1 MNVIFV
7 LLSAVSL
14 AAWIHLIGFRG
25 AFWRADQRLEPS
37 LPPPPWTGVVA
48 IIPARD
54 EERTIEAALAGLLAQ
69 DYPGP
74 LSIVV
79 VDDASTDR
87 TVEIARDLAAAPEA
101 KGRIEVL
108 SAPPLAA
115 GWTGKLWAV
124 NHGIEHAAEKMP
136 EAEYFFLT
144 DADTVHGRET
154 VKTLIAKAKADGRDL
169 VSLMVR
175 LNCQHLWERLLIP
188 AFVFFF
194 QMLYPFSLVNDD
206 DDTTAAAAGA
216 CILIRKDALGRA
228 GGIAAIRSEIID
240 DCALAHIVKRSG
252 GKIWLGLAEDSE
264 SLRAYETLSEIWDM
278 VARSAYTQLQ
288 HSPRLLGA
296 CVAGMTV
303 VFLVPALVILAL
315 PVWGNFAALALAL
328 PAFTLMAVCY
338 APTLAHYRQS
348 GAMAVMLPI
357 AAFLFMAMTLGSATR
372 HRRGEGA
379 EWKARSYDDG
389 DTPS

>member
-1 MNVIFV
+1 MDVIVV
-7 LLSAVSL
+7 LLSAISL

-37 LPPPPWTGVVA
+37 LPPQPWPGVVA

-69 DYPGP
+69 DHPGAF
-74 LSIVV
+74 SILL

-87 TVEIARDLAAAPEA
+87 TLETARNLAASAEA

-108 SAPPLAA
+108 SAPPLAP
-115 GWTGKLWAV
+115 GWTGKSSAID
-124 NHGIEHAAEKMP
+124 HGINHAIENYP
-136 EAEYFFLT
+136 ETEYFFLT

-154 VKTLIAKAKADGRDL
+154 VRTLIAKAKADGRDL

-175 LNCQHLWERLLIP
+175 LNCEHLWERLLIP

-194 QMLYPFSLVNDD
+194 QMLYPFNLVNDD
-206 DDTTAAAAGA
+206 DDPTAAAAGA
-216 CILIRKDALGRA
+216 CILIRKDALERS
-228 GGIAAIRSEIID
+228 GGIAAIRSELID

-252 GKIWLGLAEDSE
+252 GKLWLGLAEDSE
-264 SLRAYETLSEIWDM
+264 SLRVYETLSEIWDM

-328 PAFTLMAVCY
+328 PAFALMAICY
-338 APTLAHYRQS
+338 APTLAYYRQS
-348 GAMAVMLPI
+348 GATAVLLPI
-357 AAFLFMAMTLGSATR
+357 AAFLFMAMTLGSAYR
-372 HRRGEGA
+372 HWRGEGA
-379 EWKARSYDDG
+379 EWKARTYG
-389 DTPS
+389 NGG

>member
-1 MNVIFV
+1 MDVIFV

-25 AFWRADQRLEPS
+25 SFWRADQRLEPS
-37 LPPPPWTGVVA
+37 LPPQPWPGVVA

-54 EERTIEAALAGLLAQ
+54 EEKTIEAALTGLLAQ
-69 DYPGP
+69 DYPGAF
-74 LSIVV
+74 SILLI
-79 VDDASTDR
+79 DDASTDR
-87 TVEIARDLAAAPEA
+87 TVGIARDLAASPEA
-101 KGRIEVL
+101 KGRIKVL
-108 SAPPLAA
+108 SAPPLGA

-124 NHGIEHAAEKMP
+124 NHGIEHAAENMP

-154 VKTLIAKAKADGRDL
+154 VKTLFAKAKADGCDL

-175 LNCQHLWERLLIP
+175 LNCEHIWERLLIP

-194 QMLYPFSLVNDD
+194 QMLYPFNLVNDD
-206 DDTTAAAAGA
+206 DDPTAAAAGA
-216 CILIRKDALGRA
+216 RLLIRKDALERA
-228 GGIAAIRSEIID
+228 GGIDAIHSELID

-252 GKIWLGLAEDSE
+252 GRIWLGLAEDSE
-264 SLRAYETLSEIWDM
+264 SLRVYETLSETWDM

-296 CVAGMTV
+296 SVAAMAV

-328 PAFTLMAVCY
+328 PAFALMAICY
-338 APTLAHYRQS
+338 APTLAYYRQS
-348 GAMAVMLPI
+348 GATAVMLPI
-357 AAFLFMAMTLGSATR
+357 AAFLFMAMTLSSAYR
-372 HRRGEGA
+372 HWRGEGA
-379 EWKARSYDDG
+379 EWKARRYGDG
-389 DTPS
+389 G

>member
-1 MNVIFV
+1 MDVIVV

-14 AAWIHLIGFRG
+14 AAWIYLIGFRG

-48 IIPARD
+48 IIPARN
-54 EERTIEAALAGLLAQ
+54 EASTIEAVLAGLLAQ

-87 TVEIARDLAAAPEA
+87 TVEIARNLAASPDA
-101 KGRIEVL
+101 KERIEVL
-108 SAPPLAA
+108 SAPPLGA
-115 GWTGKLWAV
+115 GWSGKLWAV
-124 NHGIEHAAEKMP
+124 NHGIEHAAENMP

-154 VKTLIAKAKADGRDL
+154 VKTLFAKAKAEDRDL

-194 QMLYPFSLVNDD
+194 QMLYPFNLVNDD

-216 CILIRKDALGRA
+216 CILLRRDALERA
-228 GGIAAIRSEIID
+228 GGIAAIRSELID

-252 GKIWLGLAEDSE
+252 GKLWLGLAEDSE
-264 SLRAYETLSEIWDM
+264 SLRVYETISEIWDM
-278 VARSAYTQLQ
+278 VARSAYTQLD

-296 CVAGMTV
+296 CVAAMTV

-328 PAFTLMAVCY
+328 PAFALMAVCY
-338 APTLAHYRQS
+338 APTLAYYRQS
-348 GAMAVMLPI
+348 GATAVLLPI
-357 AAFLFMAMTLGSATR
+357 AAFLFTAMTLGSAYR
-372 HRRGEGA
+372 DWRGEGA
-379 EWKARSYDDG
+379 EWKARTYGDG
-389 DTPS
+389 G

>member
-1 MNVIFV
+1 MDVIFV
-7 LLSAVSL
+7 LLSALSL
-14 AAWIHLIGFRG
+14 AAWVYLIGFRG

-54 EERTIEAALAGLLAQ
+54 EASTIEAVLAGLLAQ

-87 TVEIARDLAAAPEA
+87 TVEIARNLAASPDA

-108 SAPPLAA
+108 SAPPLGA

-124 NHGIEHAAEKMP
+124 NHGIEHAAENMP

-154 VKTLIAKAKADGRDL
+154 VKTLFAKAKAEDRDL

-194 QMLYPFSLVNDD
+194 QMLYPFNLVNDD

-216 CILIRKDALGRA
+216 CILLRRGALERA
-228 GGIAAIRSEIID
+228 GGIAAIRSELID

-252 GKIWLGLAEDSE
+252 GKLWLGLAEDSE
-264 SLRAYETLSEIWDM
+264 SLRVYETISEIWDM
-278 VARSAYTQLQ
+278 VARSAYTQLD

-296 CVAGMTV
+296 CVAAMTV

-328 PAFTLMAVCY
+328 PAFALMAVCY
-338 APTLAHYRQS
+338 APTLAYYRQS
-348 GAMAVMLPI
+348 GATAVLLPI
-357 AAFLFMAMTLGSATR
+357 AAFLFTAMTLGSAYR
-372 HRRGEGA
+372 DWRGEGA
-379 EWKARSYDDG
+379 EWKARTYGDG
-389 DTPS
+389 G